1 MYRSR
6 ICPQS
11 SLPSVAEQVR
21 GCLRLNATVTHVS
34 FISGDTTS
42 PIGGVISGK
51 EEEPEGGM
59 RESLENEVADVD
71 ADRGGGIRVDF
82 AMVGEKERRESVWAD
97 AVIVAVPLSLL
108 QQGAVEFDPPI
119 PEVKMFRTLFRT
131 LFSSRAGMELSVIK
145 IAATICFSVV
155 H

>member
-6 ICPQS
+6 ICRRS

-34 FISGDTTS
+34 LVSGDTTS
-42 PIGGVISGK
+42 PIGGVISGREK
-51 EEEPEGGM
+51 GPEGGV
-59 RESLENEVADVD
+59 RESFENEAAAVD
-71 ADRGGGIRVDF
+71 ADGGGCVRVDF
-82 AMVGEKERRESVWAD
+82 AVVGEEEQRESVWAD

-119 PEVKMFRTLFRT
+119 PEVNTFRTLC
-131 LFSSRAGMELSVIK
+131 L
-145 IAATICFSVV
+145 V
-155 H
+155 HHLDFLGQE